1 MTQLTQQQ
9 QRATELA
16 RQESWITSLFSYIRL
31 GSKLTLLQ
39 QDTMLMV
46 SDHLQDYVKNFFDL
60 GMHKSG
66 ARPRSMFTQYLLEHG
81 IPPFK
86 IYFSE
91 LGINTSNYRVMR
103 EAIEEMN
110 LLVEHIELDEQGRP
124 TGRTVF
130 SPVFKRFTVPETG
143 DKYVKKDDDGA
154 VLLESA
160 RHYGYVEVE
169 INNDVAQYAFDMSQG
184 YMNHP
189 KLIARHATKKST
201 PLLYFR
207 LLREM
212 GRKNTTTFMIPLQ
225 DVKNFLGFETYKDSA
240 TGEWIVP
247 YAKFAHFKT
256 KVLDAVQADLDRMAQ
271 ENHADITFTYQPVYL
286 NGRKRGDPDYIEFTV
301 NSTELGQGYS
311 LLTGTDTPATDKAK
325 AVKEGELFAPV
336 PCGSPQWLTKDQ
348 AQEAW
353 QRCYVD
359 FKAQL
364 GLSGADVWFDGY
376 DNGTVTFRYDKA
388 MPVLKERLTTGSDS
402 DAFATIIR
410 RHFGEQCVIELKKS
424 CG

>member
-86 IYFSE
+86 ICFSE
-91 LGINTSNYRVMR
+91 LGINTSNYRVVR

-184 YMNHP
+184 
-189 KLIARHATKKST
+189 
-201 PLLYFR
+201 
-207 LLREM
+207 
-212 GRKNTTTFMIPLQ
+212 
-225 DVKNFLGFETYKDSA
+225 
-240 TGEWIVP
+240 
-247 YAKFAHFKT
+247 
-256 KVLDAVQADLDRMAQ
+256 
-271 ENHADITFTYQPVYL
+271 
-286 NGRKRGDPDYIEFTV
+286 
-301 NSTELGQGYS
+301 
-311 LLTGTDTPATDKAK
+311 
-325 AVKEGELFAPV
+325 
-336 PCGSPQWLTKDQ
+336 
-348 AQEAW
+348 
-353 QRCYVD
+353 
-359 FKAQL
+359 
-364 GLSGADVWFDGY
+364 
-376 DNGTVTFRYDKA
+376 
-388 MPVLKERLTTGSDS
+388 
-402 DAFATIIR
+402 
-410 RHFGEQCVIELKKS
+410 
-424 CG
+424 